1 MDILEF
7 EMHRLRS
14 LRAMQAGLLELKLMR
29 DIARLEIAI
38 RRHGSAL
45 KAGYRPDQPRVPQGQ
60 REGGQWVDDGGSSG
74 RIVLAGDI
82 PTNDTPEIPKDRP
95 PKSEDRSKA
104 KKVVARWLDRVGASI
119 DTALA
124 LGKAGAWLRTYS
136 AEIESYRDPPKSLE
150 ELQQAVST
158 PRPGYDIHHI
168 VERNQEGRFSSEAIY
183 GTENEVSIP
192 RLKHQE
198 INSWYQTKNPGFGGE
213 SPRDYLNGR
222 SWDVQRAVGLEAL
235 KEKGV
240 LKP

>member
-45 KAGYRPDQPRVPQGQ
+45 KAGYRPDQPRVPRGQ
-60 REGGQWVDDGGSSG
+60 RDGGQWVDDGGSSG
-74 RIVLAGDI
+74 RIVLAGDA
-82 PTNDTPEIPKDRP
+82 PTNDTPEVPKERP
-95 PKSEDRSKA
+95 PKSDDRTRS
-104 KKVVARWLDRVGASI
+104 KKVVARWLDEIGVSI
-119 DTALA
+119 DTAFA
-124 LGKAGAWLRTYS
+124 LGKVSAWLQTYS
-136 AEIESYRDPPKSLE
+136 AEVESYRDPPKSLE
-150 ELQQAVST
+150 DLQQAAST
-158 PRPGYDIHHI
+158 PRPGYDVHHI
-168 VERNQEGRFSSEAIY
+168 VERNQEYKFSKELIY
-183 GTENEVSIP
+183 SRENEVLVP

-198 INSWYQTKNPGFGGE
+198 INSWYQTKNPAYGGE

-222 SWDVQRAVGLEAL
+222 SWAVQRGVGLEAL
-235 KEKGV
+235 REKGV